1 MDSISQRT
9 SNTLTRLMGNLRNF
23 IIDRFSSEAA
33 AKFVP
38 DSESEWLK
46 EEAISEIHLPQLKAL
61 ATPSAISCSTTKP
74 APYKVAQ
81 TGMMIK
87 SRVEVDDET
96 ATSWKFV
103 SQG

>member
-1 MDSISQRT
+1 MS
-9 SNTLTRLMGNLRNF
+9 NLRNF
-23 IIDRFSSEAA
+23 ITDRFGSEAND
-33 AKFVP
+33 KVVP
-38 DSESEWLK
+38 EYESELLN
-46 EEAISEIHLPQLKAL
+46 EETILEIHFPQSNAL

-103 SQG
+103 IQG